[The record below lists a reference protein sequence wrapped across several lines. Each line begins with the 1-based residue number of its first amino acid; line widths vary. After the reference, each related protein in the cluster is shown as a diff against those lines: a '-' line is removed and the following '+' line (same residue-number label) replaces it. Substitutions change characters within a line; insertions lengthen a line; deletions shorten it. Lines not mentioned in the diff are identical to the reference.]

1 MEIVRDMKEKL
12 CYAALDFE
20 QEMVSSAKSSASEK
34 SYELPDGS
42 VVTVGNERFRV
53 PECMFQPAF
62 TGEFNMFSFC
72 AEPTLV
78 LEVDIYIYK

>member
-12 CYAALDFE
+12 CYTALDFE
-20 QEMVSSAKSSASEK
+20 QELVSASSSSATEK

-53 PECMFQPAF
+53 PETMFQPSF
-62 TGEFNMFSFC
+62 IGEWL
-72 AEPTLV
+72 AEV
-78 LEVDIYIYK
+78 LLTVILYRSK